1 MDTVTHEADS
11 IIQTDKLTEYQL
23 NQFEEDMR
31 NLIIIEL
38 NIYYDTDDLSDD
50 DLQWT
55 FISMT
60 KYHME
65 FQLSWRDAGAVS

>member
-1 MDTVTHEADS
+1 
-11 IIQTDKLTEYQL
+11 
-23 NQFEEDMR
+23 MR

-38 NIYYDTDDLSDD
+38 NIYYDTDDLSGD
-50 DLQWT
+50 DLEWT